1 MMLAAFAD
9 PVFDSQR
16 TFRALLQAMARPAA
30 PRALPVLPPSPAPIA
45 PAAMAI
51 VLTLCDATTSVWL
64 QQPEDEAVHHVRF
77 HAGLKLVEQP
87 QQADFALI
95 TDPMSMPPLEAFA
108 LGAPRYPDRS
118 ASVIVQATAIHSLP
132 CVQAEAGRGVHVLAS
147 AQDGATPPQPPP
159 ASRGGST
166 FAGADICASRGGGT
180 FVGPGIRDTQ
190 TVAIDGLPA
199 DFWHQRA
206 ALAAQLPLGI
216 DLFFVAGQHVLAL
229 PRTTRLL
236 EG

>member
-1 MMLAAFAD
+1 MMLGAFAN

-16 TFRALLQAMARPAA
+16 TFRQLLQAMARPAA

-64 QQPEDEAVHHVRF
+64 QQPEDEAVRHARF
-77 HAGLKLVEQP
+77 HAGLKWMEEP
-87 QQADFALI
+87 RQADFAVISDALA
-95 TDPMSMPPLEAFA
+95 MPPLATFA
-108 LGAPRYPDRS
+108 LGDPRYPDRS
-118 ASVIVQATAIHSLP
+118 ATLIIQVAAIHAST
-132 CVQAEAGRGVHVLAS
+132 ASTGGVS
-147 AQDGATPPQPPP
+147 
-159 ASRGGST
+159 
-166 FAGADICASRGGGT
+166 FA
-180 FVGPGIRDTQ
+180 GPGIRDTQ
-190 TVAIDGLPA
+190 TVAIDGLPP